1 MMTQI
6 YFLCTG
12 NACRSQMA
20 EGFAKKILGNDWRVA
35 SAGVEAASDVY
46 KRQPYVETLVIAV
59 QSPHQRS
66 RKSIGHFQTRL

>member
-1 MMTQI
+1 MTQI

-35 SAGVEAASDVY
+35 SAGVEVHGLNPLPL
-46 KRQPYVETLVIAV
+46 KLWLKKE
-59 QSPHQRS
+59 
-66 RKSIGHFQTRL
+66 